1 MERAFEVGDH
11 VRVAESLFGSGPASL
26 GGTTGI
32 VRSIDRGR
40 RRTAPYYI
48 YSIELPGEETWVEF
62 EYRELELVSLAN
74 DSFNVKE
81 EKRFE

>member
-1 MERAFEVGDH
+1 MERAFEVGDQ
-11 VRVAESLFGSGPASL
+11 VRVAESLFRSGSASL
-26 GGTTGI
+26 AGAIGI

-40 RRTAPYYI
+40 RRTTPYYI
-48 YSIELPGEETWVEF
+48 YSIELQGEETLIEF

-81 EKRFE
+81 EKPFQ